1 VIQYYIGPRGKTEVG
16 THGVEGLV
24 REVYGFGLGSDEGN
38 SEERKEFESKLSK
51 SLGYSKP
58 RTTQAAGAGDD
69 NDDDCRLLFA
79 SGGLCILLLRQHNIP
94 FAMNTEV
101 LCKYN
106 EVSESTKPYE
116 WR

>member
-1 VIQYYIGPRGKTEVG
+1 MNLETYTPIGRTDHLLARMCKENYLMKHRETDTGEEVIQYYIGPRGKTEVG

-69 NDDDCRLLFA
+69 NDDD
-79 SGGLCILLLRQHNIP
+79 
-94 FAMNTEV
+94 
-101 LCKYN
+101 
-106 EVSESTKPYE
+106 
-116 WR
+116 